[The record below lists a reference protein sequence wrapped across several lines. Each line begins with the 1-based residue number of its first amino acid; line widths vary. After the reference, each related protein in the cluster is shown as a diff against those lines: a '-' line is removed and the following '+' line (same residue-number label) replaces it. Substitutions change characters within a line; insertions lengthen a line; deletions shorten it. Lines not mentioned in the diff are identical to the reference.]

1 MAKQIKHYVQCPKCE
16 SDQMAVADKVVGS
29 NRVPMV
35 FGHCKN
41 KSCGAML
48 QGKKHQEY
56 LLSPGVAEI
65 VEKEPVAEV
74 VEDFEP
80 SEINHP
86 VATVEE
92 SKSAPSTEQKSGF
105 RKVLKGLGITALI
118 VLGVGTSIKLAQS
131 S

>member
-29 NRVPMV
+29 NRVPML
-35 FGHCKN
+35 FGHCK
-41 KSCGAML
+41 SCSKML
-48 QGKKHQEY
+48 QGKQHQEY
-56 LLSPGVAEI
+56 LAVPLVAEI
-65 VEKEPVAEV
+65 VKDEPVAEV

-92 SKSAPSTEQKSGF
+92 PKPAPSTEQKSGF